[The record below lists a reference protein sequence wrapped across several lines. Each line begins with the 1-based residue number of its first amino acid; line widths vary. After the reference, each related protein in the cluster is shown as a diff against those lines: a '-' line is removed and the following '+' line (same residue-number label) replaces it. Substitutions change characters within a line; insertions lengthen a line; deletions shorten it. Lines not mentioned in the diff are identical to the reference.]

1 MKRPSLLELP
11 RAVWLLAWVSL
22 ATDAAN
28 EAIYPLLPF
37 FVTQIVGA
45 GALTLGIVEGTAE
58 AASSILKIASGRM
71 ADHVRSKRLLVLVGY
86 GLASAVRPFIAIAR
100 SWRQVLGIRV
110 IDRIGK
116 GLRTAP
122 RDAMLA
128 TWATPHNAEEC
139 TVSTRAWTT
148 LAPSLAPALLRSSS
162 FFSKQLPYALRLHD
176 NPRRNRCDAT
186 CFCSQERRV

>member
-1 MKRPSLLELP
+1 M
-11 RAVWLLAWVSL
+11 SL

-37 FVTQIVGA
+37 FLTQVVGA
-45 GALTLGIVEGTAE
+45 GALTLGIVEGAAE
-58 AASSILKIASGRM
+58 AASSILKISSGRM

-100 SWRQVLGIRV
+100 SWGQVLGIRV

-128 TWATPHNAEEC
+128 TWATPHNRGRVYGFHQSMDNLGA
-139 TVSTRAWTT
+139 VMGPSIASLFLIFFPSSYRT
-148 LAPSLAPALLRSSS
+148 LFAL
-162 FFSKQLPYALRLHD
+162 
-176 NPRRNRCDAT
+176 T
-186 CFCSQERRV
+186 II